1 MFDRTDADTC
11 GGDPFA
17 PLTQVE
23 AGLRRFCADLDP
35 DGLSPVQAA
44 EGIGRLAALDRL
56 SAGARLRLA
65 RRIDESV
72 AGDEGEGS
80 KARWLAKHTG
90 QSPKDAEKDLATSE
104 SLDEL
109 EATDEAL
116 RNGELS
122 PTQAHEVTSGAGA
135 DPSAEL
141 ELLDTAKNASVPELK
156 RKAKKVRAAAT
167 NAEEKAKRAE
177 ENRDF
182 FSGVDEDEGE
192 GWFHGKGPAMTI
204 AELLALLE
212 PWVQAEFDKVRRA
225 GRRERR
231 GALMFDALLTAL
243 RFAAACRNG
252 KMTGRGSDGAP
263 SSGPVGP
270 PVRILVR
277 VDAAALRRGHTV
289 AGEICE
295 IDGLGP
301 VSIDDLR
308 RLLPQAG
315 IDVIITNG
323 VDVFNVTHFGRRANA
338 RQQIVPRLDRRP
350 VHPSRLWRH
359 PPPAGRPPHRLGPHP
374 PHRAPRPGLAVR
386 PLSPPQDP
394 RRLGAGDR
402 NRPSPDGS
410 AGGPGPPEERQCAA
424 RGFGRL
430 IAAHR

>member
-11 GGDPFA
+11 GGDTFA
-17 PLTQVE
+17 PLAEVE

-35 DGLSPVQAA
+35 DGLSSVQAA
-44 EGIGRLAALDRL
+44 EGIERLAALDRL
-56 SAGARLRLA
+56 SAGARLRLV

-90 QSPKDAEKDLATSE
+90 QSPKDAEKDLAASE
-104 SLDEL
+104 KLGAL
-109 EATDEAL
+109 QATDEAL

-135 DPSAEL
+135 DPTAEL

-167 NAEEKAKRAE
+167 NAEEKAKRAH

-182 FSGVDEDEGE
+182 TAGVDEDEGE
-192 GWFHGKGPAMTI
+192 GWFHGKGPATTV

-212 PWVQAEFDKVRRA
+212 PWVQAEFDKARRA

-231 GALMFDALLTAL
+231 GALMFDALLAAL
-243 RFAAACRNG
+243 RFATACRNG

-263 SSGPVGP
+263 GSGPVGP

-277 VDAAALRRGHTV
+277 VDATALRRGHTV
-289 AGEICE
+289 AGDICE

-308 RLLPQAG
+308 ALLPQAG

-323 VDVFNVTHFGRRANA
+323 VDVFNVTHLGRRATA
-338 RQQIVPRLDRRP
+338 RQQVVLDWIGGQCTRQGCGATRNLQVDHRIDWAHTHLTELRSLDWLCVPCHRRKTHQGWAL
-350 VHPSRLWRH
+350 V
-359 PPPAGRPPHRLGPHP
+359 AGSG
-374 PHRAPRPGLAVR
+374 
-386 PLSPPQDP
+386 
-394 RRLGAGDR
+394 RRR
-402 NRPSPDGS
+402 MV
-410 AGGPGPPEERQCAA
+410 PPEDPAHPKNANAPPEASAA
-424 RGFGRL
+424 
-430 IAAHR
+430 